1 MAKSSTAVA
10 TKAAA
15 PAKAPSPKQEL
26 IAPNKSTELAV
37 IGDEFAGMASGLEN
51 VTANDI
57 IIPRIGILQALSPQL
72 QKNKPEF
79 IKGAAAGMFCDTAT
93 LELYED
99 ELLVIPCF
107 YAKVFLE
114 WAPRASGKGLVHN
127 HGTDATVLEKCT
139 PDDKGRQV
147 LANGNYIAETATYYV
162 LNMSAGG
169 RRSFI
174 PMTSTQLKA
183 SRRWMT
189 QITAEKLKR
198 SNGVEF
204 TPPIFF
210 RSWKATPVEQ
220 SNAEGSWFGWKFE
233 PGQNIMELDPT
244 KSLLREAQEFYQQAR
259 DGLVRGDLN
268 VEEEASSMQTVNTET
283 M

>member
-1 MAKSSTAVA
+1 MAKTATAVA
-10 TKAAA
+10 KATAQ
-15 PAKAPSPKQEL
+15 PAKAAPKQEL
-26 IAPNKSTELAV
+26 IVPKKQSTELATM
-37 IGDEFAGMASGLEN
+37 GDEFAGMASGLEN

-57 IIPRIGILQALSPQL
+57 IIPRISILQALSPQL
-72 QKNKPEF
+72 QKSKPEF

-93 LELYED
+93 LELYE
-99 ELLVIPCF
+99 EQLHIIPCF

-114 WAPRASGKGLVHN
+114 WAPRSSGKGLVHN
-127 HGTDATVLEKCT
+127 HGTDASCLEKCT
-139 PDDKGRQV
+139 PDDKGRQT
-147 LANGNYIAETATYYV
+147 LPNGNYIAETATYYV

-174 PMTSTQLKA
+174 PMASTQLKA

-198 SNGVEF
+198 SNGQEF

-210 RSWKATPVEQ
+210 RSWIASPVEQ
-220 SNAEGSWFGWKFE
+220 SNNDGSWFGWKFE
-233 PGQNIMELDPT
+233 PAQNIIELDPT
-244 KSLLREAQEFYQQAR
+244 KSLLKEAQDFYQQAR
-259 DGLVRGDLN
+259 DGLVRGDLT
-268 VEEEASSMQTVNTET
+268 VEEEVATMTASNAET